1 MFLNILQHCTTLATV
16 LDLKLIITVR
26 TVKVVWAVEANKGVS
41 KGRGGRGRRPRVVGV
56 GLHSMAG
63 GFS

>member
-26 TVKVVWAVEANKGVS
+26 TVKVVGAVEANDGVS
-41 KGRGGRGRRPRVVGV
+41 KGERGRGRRPRVVGE
-56 GLHSMAG
+56 GTHSVAG